1 MDLITNKT
9 DEVETEN
16 DELKVKDE
24 HADLKENELDDHEST
39 EESVEIDE
47 ESIMDYPE
55 LFNFLK
61 KEATNYSGKKYDVD
75 FYDEDSKQLETV
87 IEKAIFYD
95 RYIFNGYFEVTDAR
109 YELAKSIDDDEDF
122 GSERSLGKNR
132 RFEFRSNM
140 ISKACGNID
149 KAMVRLQKRATKE
162 PYFWVLASYKGNKR

>member
-24 HADLKENELDDHEST
+24 HAD
-39 EESVEIDE
+39 
-47 ESIMDYPE
+47 
-55 LFNFLK
+55 LK

-149 KAMVRLQKRATKE
+149 KAMVRLQKRAAKE